1 MKYVVHELREL
12 YELSELGELHEL
24 GELASS
30 DGTRTE
36 WGEPGGVL
44 II

>member
-12 YELSELGELHEL
+12 YELSELHEL